1 MSISFVDVILYFMN
15 EALISFNYKQKSR
28 FHAPANAYKRQI
40 ISPNT
45 LSQANMNCVI

>member
-15 EALISFNYKQKSR
+15 AALISFNYQQKSR
-28 FHAPANAYKRQI
+28 SHAPANAYKRQI

-45 LSQANMNCVI
+45 FSYANTNCGI